1 MILHIPHSATHIPF
15 FDGFTE
21 DRQLID
27 REILRLTDWYTDEL
41 FDLPGHQ
48 RIVTPFSRIFC
59 DVERFEE
66 DRLEPM
72 SKFGMGV
79 LYERTDSGQVL
90 RTITEELRAKFL
102 ERFYRPHHRLLT
114 SMVEKSL
121 LEKGCSLIVDCHSFP
136 EEPLTCSQ
144 YTGDFRPD
152 FNIGTDS
159 FHTPATWLP
168 ELEAYF
174 LEKGYSVGIDIPYS
188 GSIVPM
194 AFFQKEKRVRSIM
207 LEVNRKLYMDEKTG
221 TKNNRFQK
229 IQKVVQGFIQLLEVK
244 EESMI
249 KSQILTFPK

>member
-1 MILHIPHSATHIPF
+1 MILHIPHSATHIPV
-15 FDGFTE
+15 FDGFTK

-27 REILRLTDWYTDEL
+27 REILRLTDLHTDEL
-41 FDLPGHQ
+41 FELPGHQ
-48 RIVTPFSRIFC
+48 RIVAPFSRIFC

-90 RTITEELRAKFL
+90 RTVTEELRARIL
-102 ERFYRPHHRLLT
+102 EGFYRPHHRLLT
-114 SMVEKSL
+114 SLVEKSL
-121 LEKGCSLIVDCHSFP
+121 LEKGCCLIVDCHSFP

-194 AFFQKEKRVRSIM
+194 AYYQKDKRVRSIM
-207 LEVNRKLYMDEKTG
+207 LEVNRKLYMDEEAG
-221 TKNNRFQK
+221 TKNEHFLAIRED
-229 IQKVVQGFIQLLEVK
+229 VAGFIQLLEK
-244 EESMI
+244 FELS
-249 KSQILTFPK
+249 

>member
-15 FDGFTE
+15 FDGFIE
-21 DRQLID
+21 DRELID
-27 REILRLTDWYTDEL
+27 REILGLTDWYTDEL
-41 FDLPGHQ
+41 FELEGHQ
-48 RIVTPFSRIFC
+48 RLVTPFSRIFC
-59 DVERFEE
+59 DVERLEE

-90 RTITEELRAKFL
+90 RTVTGELRAKVL
-102 ERFYRPHHRLLT
+102 EGFYRPHHRLLT
-114 SMVEKSL
+114 SLVEKSL
-121 LEKGCSLIVDCHSFP
+121 LEKGSSLIVDCHSFP

-144 YTGDFRPD
+144 YSGDFRPD

-159 FHTPATWLP
+159 FHTPVAWLP

-174 LEKGYSVGIDIPYS
+174 LDKGYSVGIDFPYS

-194 AFFQKEKRVRSIM
+194 ANYQKDKRVRSIM

-221 TKNNRFQK
+221 TKNEHFWAIRE
-229 IQKVVQGFIQLLEVK
+229 VVAGFLQVLERL
-244 EESMI
+244 ES
-249 KSQILTFPK
+249 S